1 MPRNNSIVCHCS
13 TCDEPDPHCE
23 HGVNIAVTD
32 CVHCATINAE
42 RMAEMRAALVAFYED
57 SAALY
62 RSLMENME
70 LMGRTVQYLD
80 DAGVALE
87 YSNKIKVN

>member
-1 MPRNNSIVCHCS
+1 MIAVCHCP
-13 TCDEPDPHCE
+13 TCDESDPHCD
-23 HGVNIAVTD
+23 HGVNVAVKD
-32 CVHCATINAE
+32 CAHCAEINAE
-42 RMAEMRAALVAFYED
+42 RTAEMRAALVAFYED
-57 SAALY
+57 SAAFHRLI
-62 RSLMENME
+62 MENLE